1 MNQPDDLMILRAKRQ
16 VRFTELNN
24 MNKRQLARILRLHQ
38 EGGASCP
45 ILPSSYM
52 TKTKAELIWL
62 LVDAEIPIR
71 A

>member
-1 MNQPDDLMILRAKRQ
+1 MNRPDDLLVLRAKREA
-16 VRFTELNN
+16 RFAELNA
-24 MNKRQLARILRLHQ
+24 MSKTQLAQILRLHQ

-62 LVDAEIPIR
+62 LVDAEIPTH

>member
-1 MNQPDDLMILRAKRQ
+1 MNQPDDLLVLRAKRQ
-16 VRFTELNN
+16 ARFAELNA
-24 MNKRQLARILRLHQ
+24 MNKRQLAQTLRLHQ
-38 EGGASCP
+38 EGGASRP

-62 LVDAEIPIR
+62 LVDVEIPIH